1 MGSDH
6 LPPPDLEAAARLLGS
21 LGVTGPFLLSVGTL
35 EPRKNLARLI
45 QAYGR
50 IRGALPE
57 PWPLVLVGPS
67 GWGEQVRPRPGVV
80 LAGLVSPSELS
91 ALYGMARLLAYVP
104 LIEGY
109 GLPPVEAMTFGA
121 PVVATRRLPSTV
133 GAAYEVDPYDV
144 ESIAEGLQVVAT
156 DEAERSRLQ
165 ALGLDRATRLTWSAM
180 ARRHVAVWQEADRPK
195 ARLSHG

>member
-1 MGSDH
+1 
-6 LPPPDLEAAARLLGS
+6 
-21 LGVTGPFLLSVGTL
+21 
-35 EPRKNLARLI
+35 
-45 QAYGR
+45 
-50 IRGALPE
+50 
-57 PWPLVLVGPS
+57 
-67 GWGEQVRPRPGVV
+67 VV

-144 ESIAEGLQVVAT
+144 ESIAEGLRVVAT
-156 DEAERSRLQ
+156 DEAERSSLQ